1 MAQSK
6 HRDIFETLKADILGG
21 KYEDGKPLPSAF
33 ALMKKFGVA
42 RGTVDRA
49 MTELEHEG
57 LVEKRKGSGT
67 YPVKRE
73 PITFGVI
80 VPEARTP
87 FYTRVCEG
95 IANFANNRGGGII
108 LCYGAHRRVAARIRY
123 AHLRRCASSR
133 VSLACSSS
141 ALATG
146 V

>member
-108 LCYGAHRRVAARIRY
+108 RCYGAHRRVAARVRY
-123 AHLRRCASSR
+123 AHSRRCASSR